1 MNEIIVFA
9 ISMYTLCAV
18 LMGLSATY
26 LIQIDFVVIQDF
38 LLGEGHSKDSALRKI
53 NMITNSHFA
62 LFLVSAFT
70 LMYWEG
76 IFQWY

>member
-1 MNEIIVFA
+1 MNKIIVFA
-9 ISMYTLCAV
+9 ISMCILCAV
-18 LMGLSATY
+18 LMGLAATY

-38 LLGEGHSKDSALRKI
+38 QEHSKDSALRKI

-76 IFQWY
+76 VFQWY

>member
-18 LMGLSATY
+18 LMGLAATY

-38 LLGEGHSKDSALRKI
+38 QEHSKDSALRKI

-76 IFQWY
+76 VFQWY